1 MICYLHYISAAR
13 RLAESEKT
21 VIMLGGERE
30 APEMVK
36 AQRDFIKLE
45 KEYYG
50 EVCINWNFG
59 LFFTGMLSF
68 IGWIVYYTIVTRGFQ

>member
-1 MICYLHYISAAR
+1 MICYLHYISAKR

-45 KEYYG
+45 TEYYADQC
-50 EVCINWNFG
+50 VDWNFG
-59 LFFTGMLSF
+59 LFFLGMITLTGYALCKVL
-68 IGWIVYYTIVTRGFQ
+68 GLL

>member
-13 RLAESEKT
+13 RLVESEKT
-21 VIMLGGERE
+21 VTMLGGERQ
-30 APEMVK
+30 APEMVR

-50 EVCINWNFG
+50 DVCVNWNFLL
-59 LFFTGMLSF
+59 LFLTLLSF
-68 IGWIVYYTIVTRGFQ
+68 IGYGVCKILGVL